1 MRASTC
7 ARACARARSH
17 LASHLAVCVAQRAH
31 LRQRVAHVPRAHAQ
45 LDLLRRL
52 VAAVLEHR
60 VRRARARGLVGEV
73 ESVAVEAVR
82 GRERHVQPAVALA
95 LGALLVDAVDVLHV
109 EAARLV
115 ALAPQHEVA
124 TCHSAAEASSGG
136 GGAGWR
142 TRAWRRRGRRRQKG
156 LAAVRQ
162 GRRRKTRRRTR
173 GDEAGGGEGSG
184 GEGERVLLTCL
195 GTAYLKLH
203 VVALAWTV
211 PPPPRLDDDNISH
224 GGGGGPAKLAHRA
237 CSLGKTLAALSGA
250 EAATDV
256 VQRRCRA

>member
-136 GGAGWR
+136 GGAGYASVASAR
-142 TRAWRRRGRRRQKG
+142 AAETKRSGGGETRGAAKDAAANERRRSWRRRGQRRRRRTGFTYLPGHGLSQASRCGSCVDSSAAAAPRRRQH
-156 LAAVRQ
+156 LSWR
-162 GRRRKTRRRTR
+162 RRRT
-173 GDEAGGGEGSG
+173 GET
-184 GEGERVLLTCL
+184 R
-195 GTAYLKLH
+195 
-203 VVALAWTV
+203 
-211 PPPPRLDDDNISH
+211 PP
-224 GGGGGPAKLAHRA
+224 
-237 CSLGKTLAALSGA
+237 CVLSGK
-250 EAATDV
+250 DP
-256 VQRRCRA
+256 RCPLWG